1 MIYWLLT
8 DSKQFRVDCVKTE
21 YKKLLLK
28 MLSESW
34 WSYSISKIQL
44 ILKIQET
51 QQDLART
58 VKRESKRDSRHN
70 RFLY

>member
-1 MIYWLLT
+1 VL
-8 DSKQFRVDCVKTE
+8 KQNMCF
-21 YKKLLLK
+21 KLLLK

-51 QQDLART
+51 QLVLTRTIKNNQERARENKT
-58 VKRESKRDSRHN
+58 QQILSW
-70 RFLY
+70 FTLP